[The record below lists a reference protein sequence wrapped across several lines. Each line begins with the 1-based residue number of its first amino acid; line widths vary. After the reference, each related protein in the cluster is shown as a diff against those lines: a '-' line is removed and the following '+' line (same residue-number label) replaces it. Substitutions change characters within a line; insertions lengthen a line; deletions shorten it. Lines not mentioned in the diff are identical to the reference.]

1 MIIVVA
7 VYVNNNIDNLNITIK
22 CLNRLRELYTENT
35 IVAINNS
42 SLNIDW
48 IDVCK
53 NLNIDIINNEDPVF
67 RYELGAYKLATT
79 KYKSE
84 KYLFLQG
91 SIYLNYKIEESVIDL
106 EEPSV
111 CALKISNIHEWSVD
125 GINFILYLLN
135 KINLNYTSTNM
146 GLFYWCSFLCNNKFL
161 ELAILN
167 NIFQIEC
174 NTKNHSCAFERILWI
189 FSKLLVKD
197 KNIKQIPDHFVTK
210 YYLKQE
216 VHTI

>member
-22 CLNRLRELYTENT
+22 CLNRLRELYTEDK

-42 SLNIDW
+42 SLNTDW

-79 KYKSE
+79 KYKFE

-91 SIYLNYKIEESVIDL
+91 SIYLNYKIEESIIDL

-111 CALKISNIHEWSVD
+111 CALKISDKHEWSLA
-125 GINFILYLLN
+125 GINFISYLLN
-135 KINLNYTSTNM
+135 KIKLNYTSTNM

-167 NIFQIEC
+167 NIFEIEC

-210 YYLKQE
+210 YCLKQE